1 MYTAYASLPAYK
13 HASFC
18 MHAPAQRNEIRPFD
32 LSQLLSGA
40 RSIVPGLLLTA
51 ALAAFAGNIH
61 GIPLFSGLS
70 PLIIAIVL
78 GMAFHNLIGTPVRA
92 KAGVGFSMRRI
103 LRFAIILIG
112 LQLTAQQVA
121 QVGLTGLA
129 MIAVVLGSTFLF
141 TKWLGRRLGVES
153 KLAELIAAGTSICG
167 ASAVIATNTVTDA
180 PDEDVAY
187 SVACVTVFGGI
198 AMLVYPLFPAL
209 LHLTPHQYGLW
220 AGSSIHEIAQVVG
233 AAFQDGKEAGE
244 FATIVKL
251 SRIAMLVP
259 LVIGLGLVKHYG
271 QATKHRRRVPL
282 PWFVL
287 GFVALVVLNSV
298 VTIPAADKQ
307 IVAALT
313 AFLLSMAL
321 AGMGLETDFAKLRAK
336 GLKPLLL
343 GFAAFLFVA
352 GFSLMLV
359 ELTA

>member
-1 MYTAYASLPAYK
+1 ML
-13 HASFC
+13 
-18 MHAPAQRNEIRPFD
+18 
-32 LSQLLSGA
+32 
-40 RSIVPGLLLTA
+40 PGLLLTA
-51 ALAAFAGNIH
+51 ALAAFAGTVHTIR
-61 GIPLFSGLS
+61 LFSGLS

-121 QVGLTGLA
+121 QVGLTGLVL
-129 MIAVVLGSTFLF
+129 IAVVLGATFVF

-187 SVACVTVFGGI
+187 AVACVTVFGGI

-244 FATIVKL
+244 FATITKL
-251 SRIAMLVP
+251 SRIAMLAP
-259 LVIGLGLVKHYG
+259 LVIGLGLIKHYG
-271 QATKHRRRVPL
+271 KAAKHRRPVPL

-287 GFVALVVLNSV
+287 GFVALVGLNSV

-307 IVAALT
+307 AVAAFT

-352 GFSLMLV
+352 GFSLMLI

>member
-1 MYTAYASLPAYK
+1 
-13 HASFC
+13 
-18 MHAPAQRNEIRPFD
+18 MHAPVQRSDIRLFD

-40 RSIVPGLLLTA
+40 RSVLPGLLLTA
-51 ALAAFAGNIH
+51 ALAAIAGSVRTIR
-61 GIPLFSGLS
+61 LFSGLS

-129 MIAVVLGSTFLF
+129 VIAAVLLATFAF
-141 TKWLGRRLGVES
+141 TKALGRRLGVES

-187 SVACVTVFGGI
+187 AVACVTVFGGI

-209 LHLTPHQYGLW
+209 LQLTPHQYGLW

-244 FATIVKL
+244 FATITKL
-251 SRIAMLVP
+251 SRIAMLAP
-259 LVIGLGLVKHYG
+259 LVIGLGLIKHYG
-271 QATKHRRRVPL
+271 KAAKHRRPVPL

-287 GFVALVVLNSV
+287 GFVALVGLNSV

-307 IVAALT
+307 AVAAFT

-352 GFSLMLV
+352 GFSLMLI